1 MESKKFENKLLFDW
15 IDNLEFRNK
24 LSELVNK
31 EKKQAI
37 NRNTSL
43 SK

>member
-1 MESKKFENKLLFDW
+1 MKSKKFENELFFSW
-15 IDNLEFRNK
+15 IDNLEFKTK
-24 LSELVNK
+24 LSKLVNK

-37 NRNTSL
+37 NRNNSL